1 MNPDEAEEWNVSA
14 YLIQGGTP
22 LSGAVAVQGAKN
34 SVLPILAATIL
45 TGAVSVLHNCPQLT
59 DVDASVAILR
69 HLGCVVEQDGETIT
83 VDSSTMHR
91 WDIPDQLMREMRS
104 SVVFLGAILGRM
116 GQAELSMPGGCE
128 LGPRPIDLH
137 LAALTAMGGQVE
149 CQGGNLHCR
158 CHHLQGREIVLSI
171 PSVGATENAMLA
183 ACCADGVTVI
193 SNAAR
198 EPEIVD
204 LAAFLCS
211 AGADVSGAGSST
223 VVIRGKRPLHDTE
236 HTIIADRIVAA
247 TYLSAVAAAGG
258 EVTLTGVD
266 RRALLPVLEVYRMA
280 GCEVHTRLDSIT
292 MTCPRRLKAV
302 RPVRTAP
309 YPGFPTDAQPPVLAA
324 LCRAQGTS
332 VFVETIFENRFR
344 HCGELLRMGA
354 DVRVE
359 GRVAVV
365 TGVSQLKG
373 APVHAPD
380 LRGGAALVVAA
391 LGAEGESVVTGLR
404 HMDRGYADLAGDLTC
419 LGAHLQRIP

>member
-1 MNPDEAEEWNVSA
+1 MSA

-22 LSGAVAVQGAKN
+22 LSGEVAVQGAKN

-158 CHHLQGREIVLSI
+158 CHHLRGREIVLSI

-204 LAAFLCS
+204 
-211 AGADVSGAGSST
+211 
-223 VVIRGKRPLHDTE
+223 
-236 HTIIADRIVAA
+236 VAA

-258 EVTLTGVD
+258 EATLTGVD

-280 GCEVHTRLDSIT
+280 GCEVHTRPDSIT
-292 MTCPRRLKAV
+292 MTCPQRLKAV

-365 TGVSQLKG
+365 TGISQLKG

-391 LGAEGESVVTGLR
+391 LGAEGESVITGLR
-404 HMDRGYADLAGDLTC
+404 HIDRGYADLAGDLTC
-419 LGAHLQRIP
+419 LGAHLQRIPQQP